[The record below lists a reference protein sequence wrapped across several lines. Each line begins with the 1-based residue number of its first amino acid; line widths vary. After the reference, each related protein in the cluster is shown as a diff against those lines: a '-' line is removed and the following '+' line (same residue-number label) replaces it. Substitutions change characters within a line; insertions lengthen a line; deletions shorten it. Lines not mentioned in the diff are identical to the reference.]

1 MHQMVST
8 PVDSSRRWW
17 VLAIVVSA
25 QFMFGVDAFVV
36 NVAIPTI
43 ARELH
48 ASSAEIEAVI
58 AIYLIATAIL
68 MYCPLYQFLGFSTS
82 GPLDR
87 SV

>member
-1 MHQMVST
+1 MQRNVGTIDLVIRSMIGIGT
-8 PVDSSRRWW
+8 LTY
-17 VLAIVVSA
+17 LAKDNVFAQGSA
-25 QFMFGVDAFVV
+25 PG
-36 NVAIPTI
+36 I
-43 ARELH
+43 L
-48 ASSAEIEAVI
+48 I

>member
-1 MHQMVST
+1 MQAELNCKT
-8 PVDSSRRWW
+8 PWRSENATQCWNHRSGYSVNDGIGTLTY
-17 VLAIVVSA
+17 LAKDNVFAQGSA
-25 QFMFGVDAFVV
+25 PG
-36 NVAIPTI
+36 I
-43 ARELH
+43 L
-48 ASSAEIEAVI
+48 I